1 MADRRLQVFHAVAR
15 HLSFTKAGE
24 ALYMTQPAVTFQIKQ
39 LEEHFNT
46 RLFERGGGRI
56 SLTAAGE
63 IVLDYAERILGLAKE
78 LDIRVAEMTG
88 QMSGGLLVGASTT
101 IAEFMLP
108 PILGEFNVRY
118 PQVRARLTVGNSETI
133 SNAIAAHALDIGLVE
148 SPTDHPNL
156 QCEVCGDDELQVA
169 CTPSHPLA
177 KRTEVDARSLLAHEF
192 IGREQG
198 SGTREVTD
206 DYLRACGVEPE
217 KLKILMELSSPE
229 ALKGVVATG
238 LGCSIMSRAS
248 FEKER
253 QLGTL
258 VAIPLRPRLKRTLS
272 LVYPKERFRSRVV
285 LTFVDFARNKL
296 HELSA

>member
-1 MADRRLQVFHAVAR
+1 MADRRLQVFHAVAK

-24 ALYMTQPAVTFQIKQ
+24 ALHMTQPAVTFQIKQ
-39 LEEHFNT
+39 LEERFNT
-46 RLFERGGGRI
+46 RLFDRGGGRI
-56 SLTAAGE
+56 SLTPAGE
-63 IVLDYAERILGLAKE
+63 LVLDYAERILGLAAE

-88 QMSGGLLVGASTT
+88 QMSGSLLVGASTT

-133 SNAIAAHALDIGLVE
+133 SSAIAAHSLDLGLIE
-148 SPTDHPNL
+148 SYVSHPTL
-156 QCEVCGDDELQVA
+156 QCEVCGEDELQVI
-169 CTPSHPLA
+169 CMPTHPLG
-177 KRTEVDARSLLAHEF
+177 KLNEVDARGLLAHDF
-192 IGREQG
+192 IAREPG

-217 KLKILMELSSPE
+217 SLKTLMELSSPE
-229 ALKGVVATG
+229 ALKGFVATG
-238 LGCSIMSRAS
+238 LGFSIVSRAS
-248 FEKER
+248 FNKER

-258 VAIPLRPRLKRTLS
+258 IAIPLRPRLKRAIS

-285 LTFVDFARNKL
+285 LTFVEFARSRL
-296 HELSA
+296 REMSV